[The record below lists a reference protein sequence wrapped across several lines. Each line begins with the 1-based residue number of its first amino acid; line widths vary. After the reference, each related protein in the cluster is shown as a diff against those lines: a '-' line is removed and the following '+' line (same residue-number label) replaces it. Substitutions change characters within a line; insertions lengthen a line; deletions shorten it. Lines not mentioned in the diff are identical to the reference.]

1 MRVGRIIGPDEPLVV
16 GTVPVVAARHPVD
29 QDVAP
34 VLGTEALGNGE
45 RGLRDAPVA
54 LHPDDVAIPRDT
66 DGGPGFVQGHV
77 VAEFRGRLLQ
87 LGPGVFGQHPVTQCI
102 GQQPRGVQVRDEG
115 GELVR
120 IGGPPLG
127 CEQRPQ
133 PFQFRSHFQGGG
145 VLPQP
150 GGGPAAQELP
160 GAGMGQQQVQV
171 PLPDHQSHVVEPE
184 RGVFAAGQVFQIGA
198 FLLRGPAAEVQ
209 FPPSRVLL
217 EDHPGSRRQQRIEHL
232 GFEFPQVVRQRD
244 GGSPQAGQLPQQQA
258 QFPGIIGVPLV
269 LQHADVAFGP
279 GGRVVFSGTQF
290 VGDAGGLQHV
300 DPHVGTHPVR
310 GHAEQRLA
318 HRLVPFRQLDQ
329 GLGVA
334 VPENGGG
341 VFDGGGTEQRG
352 QQPGLHLQPVG
363 PGGPDQ
369 AAHVRRETRVGRQ
382 AAADPVDVELE
393 EQLKGVRGGV
403 TFEEGLGFV
412 GEFLGA
418 QRPRQRELQK
428 HLAVAFLIDGQTVH
442 PLGLAGLVEE
452 LHGVA
457 EVVVAQED
465 PRALLQEGGEEMRG
479 GVPEPPCQLV
489 EELLGRAGLA
499 AGEFRG
505 PVEITDQVQGVPG
518 ICRVRD
524 DRPGRETYGAVAD
537 VPHPGGPVRGETQH
551 AETQVLHLGE
561 VLPDQAHHY
570 AALEL
575 GMGVATR
582 LQGHGVRDGVGGNT
596 AQFCGSGICDHAGNL
611 RVGN

>member
-1 MRVGRIIGPDEPLVV
+1 M
-16 GTVPVVAARHPVD
+16 
-29 QDVAP
+29 
-34 VLGTEALGNGE
+34 
-45 RGLRDAPVA
+45 
-54 LHPDDVAIPRDT
+54 
-66 DGGPGFVQGHV
+66 
-77 VAEFRGRLLQ
+77 
-87 LGPGVFGQHPVTQCI
+87 
-102 GQQPRGVQVRDEG
+102 
-115 GELVR
+115 
-120 IGGPPLG
+120 
-127 CEQRPQ
+127 
-133 PFQFRSHFQGGG
+133 
-145 VLPQP
+145 
-150 GGGPAAQELP
+150 
-160 GAGMGQQQVQV
+160 
-171 PLPDHQSHVVEPE
+171 
-184 RGVFAAGQVFQIGA
+184 
-198 FLLRGPAAEVQ
+198 
-209 FPPSRVLL
+209 
-217 EDHPGSRRQQRIEHL
+217 
-232 GFEFPQVVRQRD
+232 
-244 GGSPQAGQLPQQQA
+244 
-258 QFPGIIGVPLV
+258 
-269 LQHADVAFGP
+269 
-279 GGRVVFSGTQF
+279 
-290 VGDAGGLQHV
+290 
-300 DPHVGTHPVR
+300 
-310 GHAEQRLA
+310 
-318 HRLVPFRQLDQ
+318 
-329 GLGVA
+329 
-334 VPENGGG
+334 
-341 VFDGGGTEQRG
+341 FDGGGTEQRG

-412 GEFLGA
+412 GELLGA

-465 PRALLQEGGEEMRG
+465 PRALLKEGGEEMRG

-499 AGEFRG
+499 ASEFRG

-561 VLPDQAHHY
+561 VLPDQAHHH